1 MKKIKLLPSVLM
13 LVLCVAVLAIGVYA
27 AAPVSHSIQGSI
39 SVSAAGA
46 RVKIGVYLDN
56 LDGDDT
62 LISNEIDTRQS
73 DQLNIIANSLTF
85 NCSSAT
91 TASEVDAINVYLKI
105 ENKSSIDLGAYFPVG
120 EGTTAATAAD
130 IASVK
135 HLDGTSTSGTISDVV
150 KCQFGPYTQV
160 ASNATAYL
168 KLDLSLAKLS
178 HFEAV
183 TVGLNLTL
191 NLENYNANLAE
202 VAGVNV
208 YTNNQNVALTPAT
221 TYGQT
226 AGAALTATKTD
237 RYSASAL
244 TLDQG
249 TYPEAWGTNVKKHET
264 TKVSFTITNNGDSA
278 VSADV
283 VLNNTSY
290 RASELKVVTLGNSY
304 IPADGTGEVSVQF
317 TVLDSAKASLTDFT
331 LDDICVD
338 IDIYEATEDTQAQ
351 ADIQSRIAYTETA
364 VGNNWHYY
372 IEYGVNPYN
381 DNAPLRWFIWAY
393 DNEGTLT
400 TIGNVNPTTTEGTY
414 YFISEYVL
422 DTTASNYGISFQ
434 NMYEGNNYYNIY
446 AEYASDYAGSNYRNY
461 MNGLTVKRAAT
472 YNSAY
477 EASGDAINFYESF
490 ALTNDAIFAQ
500 ISTDHVGTDKFW
512 ALSYS
517 EGDVIGWGG
526 NAKAYKLSDNN
537 TSSSW
542 WLRSPCGNYY
552 EYYSNSG
559 SCREL
564 RVGDSGAGSRPAFKI
579 QI

>member
-1 MKKIKLLPSVLM
+1 MRKVKLLPSVLM

-39 SVSAAGA
+39 NVSAAGA
-46 RVKIGVYLDN
+46 NVRITAYLDKTG
-56 LDGDDT
+56 DGYSNDDT
-62 LISNEIDTRQS
+62 VISNDGNGNNYLETRTNGT
-73 DQLNIIANSLTF
+73 LNINTNALDFTEANM
-85 NCSSAT
+85 
-91 TASEVDAINVYLKI
+91 DAKEYSKNVILEI
-105 ENKSSIDLGAYFPVG
+105 HNKSSIDLGAYFPVG
-120 EGTTAATAAD
+120 EGTTTATAAD

-226 AGAALTATKTD
+226 AGTALTATKTD

-278 VSADV
+278 VSVDV
-283 VLNNTSY
+283 VNNKNY

-304 IPADGTGEVSVQF
+304 IPAGGTGEVSVQF
-317 TVLDSAKASLTDFT
+317 TVLDSAKASLSTYS
-331 LDDICVD
+331 LNDICVD
-338 IDIYEATEDTQAQ
+338 IDIYEATSDTQAK

-381 DNAPLRWFIWAY
+381 NNEPLRWFIWAY

-434 NMYEGNNYYNIY
+434 NMYEDMNNYYNIY
-446 AEYASDYAGSNYRNY
+446 DEYASDYSGSNYRNY

-490 ALTNDAIFAQ
+490 GLTSDAIFAQ
-500 ISTDHVGTDKFW
+500 IETDHVQTDKFW
-512 ALSYS
+512 GLSYD
-517 EGDVIGWGG
+517 EYYNIITEE
-526 NAKAYKLSDNN
+526 YNN
-537 TSSSW
+537 TSYAIAYN
-542 WLRSPCGNYY
+542 LPK
-552 EYYSNSG
+552 
-559 SCREL
+559 
-564 RVGDSGAGSRPAFKI
+564 A
-579 QI
+579 